1 MATYEFVC
9 AEHGSL
15 TITMPMAEVTTT
27 LPCPSCGE
35 PARRRYTA
43 PGLALGDATAR
54 RLIEATSRSAH
65 EPAVVSAPRG
75 APMTPRRARPI
86 ADPRTARL
94 PAPWP

>member
-1 MATYEFVC
+1 MARYEFTC
-9 AEHGSL
+9 AEHGVL
-15 TITMPMAEVTTT
+15 TISMPMTAITPTT
-27 LPCPSCGE
+27 PCPSCGE
-35 PARRRYTA
+35 LARRRYTA
-43 PGLALGDATAR
+43 PGLALGNATAR

-94 PAPWP
+94 PAP